1 MSVQQHMFRPAV
13 AAAEEQSALEALMVE
28 PEAGVS
34 DAPRY
39 VEIPQALALLKL
51 KLSPPLPK
59 EPKH

>member
-1 MSVQQHMFRPAV
+1 MSVQQMSLPAV
-13 AAAEEQSALEALMVE
+13 AAAEEQSMVEALMVE

-59 EPKH
+59 EPKN

>member
-1 MSVQQHMFRPAV
+1 MSVHTSLPAV
-13 AAAEEQSALEALMVE
+13 ATAEEQSAVEALMVE

-59 EPKH
+59 DSKR

>member
-1 MSVQQHMFRPAV
+1 MSVQHTVLPVV
-13 AAAEEQSALEALMVE
+13 AAAEEQSALEALMLE

-59 EPKH
+59 DSKH

>member
-1 MSVQQHMFRPAV
+1 MSVQQTLLPAA

-39 VEIPQALALLKL
+39 VEVPQAKLKLLAL
-51 KLSPPLPK
+51 LSPPLPK
-59 EPKH
+59 ESKH